1 MNADTLASARAA
13 IERDRETE
21 AAMTPGEWAVGRTD
35 MTTETTGED
44 GEWYSVHYV
53 YRPGSDPSETG
64 GEWVPRIGVMG
75 DECLEDAAGIA
86 RARNRWPLYLAL
98 AEACVALEREKR
110 IDDITNIREY
120 ERVHDAY
127 YAALA
132 ALAEQE
138 PTP

>member
-1 MNADTLASARAA
+1 MNANTLAAARAA

-64 GEWVPRIGVMG
+64 GEWLPRIGVMG

-98 AEACVALEREKR
+98 AEAAHRMTVAFHAQDVVTMTEAEGE
-110 IDDITNIREY
+110 IM
-120 ERVHDAY
+120 DAV
-127 YAALA
+127 YALT
-132 ALAEQE
+132 EQE